1 LWFIPTIENLLQV
14 PIATPRHPSIQ
25 FNLSQEAAIH
35 NREILQKHGNSLNTY
50 LQSQQGTFIAFG
62 SEFRPTW
69 VLEPLLCH
77 HPNWP
82 KLKKILEEGSN
93 WPLSPITKEDRL
105 AKNKELVARGN
116 HRSAEKYTEELR
128 KTLEIEVAQGWMVPL
143 PLDYISSL
151 KNGELAPVG
160 MDDKQWAVLP
170 DGSRKTKFRLT
181 HDQSFNTM
189 HGKSVNDRVL
199 TEKLDPL
206 YYGGCLSRILHYIV
220 SLRLRLP
227 KVKILGGKSDIK
239 AAYRRVTLHGDTA
252 EKCTIMYKEFG
263 LTSLRLTFGG
273 SPCPN
278 EFCTASELCT
288 DLANDLLH
296 CPHWDPSK
304 LFSPHAEK
312 VPPPKYLNESIPYAT
327 AKDIDVDIPPDD
339 WGKVDD
345 FIDDGIVVVPD
356 IGNNKTRAIQA
367 MLLAIH
373 ILFRPTDPQEKITR
387 EDCLSLGKLKEEG
400 FLSETPIIL
409 GWKVN
414 TRLLTLQLPTK
425 KYEQWEKDLS
435 KMIKDKKTSFKE
447 LEKLVGRL
455 NHAATACPLMR
466 YFLNR
471 LRKMLSAWDTNK
483 KLIRYLSSP
492 VLEDLKLWHRSFLP
506 KIHKGMSLNLITY
519 RRPTV
524 VSWSDACPQ
533 GMGGYDSLGNAW
545 QFQLSHDDTVA
556 CHSSNNSLEFVAAL
570 ISVWVAIS
578 TRRNNE
584 DCFLALGDNTS
595 AVGWLHKANIDESK
609 NLPLHMAARKYAEIL
624 LQADCCLYS
633 QHIAGKHNTIAD
645 ILSRKFDF
653 TNKDLTT
660 FILSNFAHQVPQSFT
675 VSPLPPEILSWLIS
689 WLRKC
694 REKMA
699 SQKVRETK
707 SKGLGEDGLSIQDA
721 STLNKTSG
729 SKDLLQIKEQRSSV
743 PLPPP
748 LGDDNSPDLIQQS
761 WLREQ
766 CKRPL
771 QNWVRFSGQTWGT
784 TPHMSQGL
792 RDSTQH

>member
-1 LWFIPTIENLLQV
+1 
-14 PIATPRHPSIQ
+14 
-25 FNLSQEAAIH
+25 LSQKAAIH
-35 NREILQKHGNSLNTY
+35 NKEILQKYGNSINDY

-105 AKNKELVARGN
+105 AKNKELVSRGN
-116 HRSAEKYTEELR
+116 QRSAVKYTEELR
-128 KTLEIEVAQGWMVPL
+128 KTLENKVAQGWVVPL

-151 KNGELAPVG
+151 KNGESAPVG
-160 MDDKQWAVLP
+160 MDDKQWTVLP

-181 HDQSFNTM
+181 HNQSFNTM

-220 SLRLRLP
+220 SIRLRLP

-252 EKCTIMYKEFG
+252 EKCTIMYKDFG

-278 EFCTASELCT
+278 EFCIASELCT

-304 LFSPHAEK
+304 LTSPHAEK
-312 VPPPKYLNESIPYAT
+312 VSPPQYLNEAIPFT
-327 AKDIDVDIPPDD
+327 AVKDIDVDIPPDD

-356 IGNNKTRAIQA
+356 IGDNKIRAIQA

-373 ILFRPTDPQEKITR
+373 ILFRPADPQEKITR
-387 EDCLSLGKLKEEG
+387 EDCLSLEKLQEEG
-400 FLSETPIIL
+400 FLSETPVIL

-425 KYEQWEKDLS
+425 KYKQWDKDLS
-435 KMIKDKKTSFKE
+435 TMIKEKKTSFKE
-447 LEKLVGRL
+447 LEKLLGRL
-455 NHAATACPLMR
+455 NHAATACPLIR

-471 LRKMLSAWDTNK
+471 LRRMLTAWDKNK
-483 KLIRYLSSP
+483 KLNRYLSSP

-506 KIHKGMSLNLITY
+506 KIHKGMSLNQITY
-519 RRPTV
+519 R
-524 VSWSDACPQ
+524 
-533 GMGGYDSLGNAW
+533 
-545 QFQLSHDDTVA
+545 
-556 CHSSNNSLEFVAAL
+556 
-570 ISVWVAIS
+570 
-578 TRRNNE
+578 
-584 DCFLALGDNTS
+584 
-595 AVGWLHKANIDESK
+595 
-609 NLPLHMAARKYAEIL
+609 
-624 LQADCCLYS
+624 
-633 QHIAGKHNTIAD
+633 
-645 ILSRKFDF
+645 
-653 TNKDLTT
+653 
-660 FILSNFAHQVPQSFT
+660 
-675 VSPLPPEILSWLIS
+675 
-689 WLRKC
+689 
-694 REKMA
+694 
-699 SQKVRETK
+699 
-707 SKGLGEDGLSIQDA
+707 
-721 STLNKTSG
+721 
-729 SKDLLQIKEQRSSV
+729 
-743 PLPPP
+743 
-748 LGDDNSPDLIQQS
+748 
-761 WLREQ
+761 
-766 CKRPL
+766 
-771 QNWVRFSGQTWGT
+771 
-784 TPHMSQGL
+784 
-792 RDSTQH
+792 

>member
-1 LWFIPTIENLLQV
+1 M
-14 PIATPRHPSIQ
+14 
-25 FNLSQEAAIH
+25 
-35 NREILQKHGNSLNTY
+35 EILQKHENSMNIY

-69 VLEPLLCH
+69 VLKPLLCH

-105 AKNKELVARGN
+105 AKNKELVSRGN
-116 HRSAEKYTEELR
+116 HRSAVKYTEELR
-128 KTLEIEVAQGWMVPL
+128 KTLENEVAQGWMMPL

-160 MDDKQWAVLP
+160 MDDKQWTVLP

-206 YYGGCLSRILHYIV
+206 YYGGCLSRVLHYIV

-252 EKCTIMYKEFG
+252 EKCTIMYKDFG

-278 EFCTASELCT
+278 EFCIASELCT

-312 VPPPKYLNESIPYAT
+312 VLPPQYLKENIPFAT

-356 IGNNKTRAIQA
+356 IGDNKIRAIQA

-387 EDCLSLGKLKEEG
+387 EDCLSLGKLREEG

-483 KLIRYLSSP
+483 KLNRYLSSP

-545 QFQLSHDDTVA
+545 QFQLSPDDTVA

-570 ISVWVAIS
+570 ISVWVAIT

-653 TNKDLTT
+653 TNEDLTT
-660 FILSNFAHQVPQSFT
+660 FILSNFAHQVPKSFT

-694 REKMA
+694 RERMA
-699 SQKVRETK
+699 SQKVQETK

-729 SKDLLQIKEQRSSV
+729 SKDLPQIKEQRSSV

-748 LGDDNSPDLIQQS
+748 SGDNNSPDLIQQS
-761 WLREQ
+761 WLQEQ